1 MTVLVIATST
11 VFVIAM
17 VIFVIVIFVILAI
30 VVAPLVVAAILMERQ
45 INVVDVSVFVIMTMV
60 FNVTIIISLSSSG

>member
-1 MTVLVIATST
+1 MLVIATST
-11 VFVIAM
+11 VFAM
-17 VIFVIVIFVILAI
+17 VVFVIVIFVILAI
-30 VVAPLVVAAILMERQ
+30 VVAIVPSVVVAILMERQ

>member
-1 MTVLVIATST
+1 MLVIATST
-11 VFVIAM
+11 VFAM
-17 VIFVIVIFVILAI
+17 VVFVIVIFVILAI
-30 VVAPLVVAAILMERQ
+30 VVAIVPLVVAAILMERQ

>member
-1 MTVLVIATST
+1 MLVIATST
-11 VFVIAM
+11 VFAM
-17 VIFVIVIFVILAI
+17 VVFVIVIFVILAI
-30 VVAPLVVAAILMERQ
+30 VVDIVPLVVAAILMERQ

>member
-1 MTVLVIATST
+1 MSELDY
-11 VFVIAM
+11 AM
-17 VIFVIVIFVILAI
+17 VVFVIVIFVILAI
-30 VVAPLVVAAILMERQ
+30 VVAIVPLVVAAILMERQ